1 MLYRLNT
8 LGYRIGQK
16 LLELHTWRTEG
27 TSKQPKRE
35 VRFLPALSALGGP
48 IWKAAFGK
56 AADQIQKSM
65 EKDDECECGA
75 AQAWRACQGIDTNP
89 PLQSCSSKT
98 TRLSRNSSP
107 SPEI

>member
-1 MLYRLNT
+1 M
-8 LGYRIGQK
+8 K

-65 EKDDECECGA
+65 EKDDECE
-75 AQAWRACQGIDTNP
+75 
-89 PLQSCSSKT
+89 S
-98 TRLSRNSSP
+98 
-107 SPEI
+107 